1 MRSPQLALL
10 VILSGTILV
19 SAATQEPRFSRIAEG
34 FTPLEEIGK
43 IEISYRSFTAAQLL
57 ELYTAG
63 VRVATIEVTPP
74 IIKLK
79 VGQKCSLANI
89 AVLARD
95 AAGQRLAH
103 IPFSVDLADTDPPII
118 GLEDMKVNGNQIEGL
133 AEGTR
138 KLRFMAALPGE
149 DGSIATITI
158 DVVVSN

>member
-1 MRSPQLALL
+1 MRSPRLALL
-10 VILSGTILV
+10 VILSGAILA
-19 SAATQEPRFSRIAEG
+19 SAAPQEPRFSRIAEG

-43 IEISYRSFTAAQLL
+43 IEINYRSFTAAQLL

-95 AAGQRLAH
+95 AEGQRLAH
-103 IPFSVDLADTDPPII
+103 IPFSVELADTDPPII
-118 GLEDMKVNGNQIEGL
+118 GLEDMEVNGNQIEGL
-133 AEGTR
+133 ADGTR

-149 DGSIATITI
+149 DGPIATATI